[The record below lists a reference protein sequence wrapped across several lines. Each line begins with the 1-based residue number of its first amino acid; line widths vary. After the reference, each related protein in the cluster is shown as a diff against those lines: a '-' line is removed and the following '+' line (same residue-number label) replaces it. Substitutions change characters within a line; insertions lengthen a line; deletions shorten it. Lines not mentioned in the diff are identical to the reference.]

1 VLRAYGLHHLL
12 NLYGGERMT
21 IPFCVCPA
29 NANVIAENLVGQ
41 VREAVNSMSRP
52 VARLHIGRGQ
62 YRLDA
67 MSLEDL
73 RGARRLLTEM
83 GAEIDGILS
92 AQVAAPVLIA
102 AE

>member
-1 VLRAYGLHHLL
+1 
-12 NLYGGERMT
+12 MS

-29 NANVIAENLVGQ
+29 NANLIAENLVGQ
-41 VREAVNSMSRP
+41 AREAANAMSRP
-52 VARLHIGRGQ
+52 IARLHVGREQ

-73 RGARRLLTEM
+73 RRVRRLLTEM
-83 GAEIDGILS
+83 GGEIDGILS
-92 AQVAAPVLIA
+92 AQVPAPVLVA